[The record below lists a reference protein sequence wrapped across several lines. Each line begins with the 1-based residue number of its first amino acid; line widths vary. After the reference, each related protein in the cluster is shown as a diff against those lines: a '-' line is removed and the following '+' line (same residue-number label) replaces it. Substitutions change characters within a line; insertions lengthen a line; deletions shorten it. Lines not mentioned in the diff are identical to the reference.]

1 MKFIVIG
8 LGLFGSALA
17 AKLTRYGNEVIGVDS
32 QMSKV
37 EALKDVLTH
46 VVCLDS
52 TDPQAAANLPVMDT
66 DVVIVSIG
74 EDEGAN
80 IKTTALM
87 KQMKAKR
94 IISRAISPLHE
105 MILEAMGVDEILR
118 PEEKM
123 AERWA
128 LKLNT
133 RGVVDSFELKGDYT
147 IIEAVIPKHLF
158 GKKLEDAGLRR
169 NYKVVVLSTIEQVNS
184 RSLFGRAK
192 QQSIIQEP
200 ASGDTV
206 LNDGDKFILYGKKE
220 DIHRMLE
227 ENG

>member
-52 TDPQAAANLPVMDT
+52 TDPQAATNLPVVDT
-66 DVVIVSIG
+66 DVVIISIG

-118 PEEKM
+118 PEEDM

-128 LKLNT
+128 IKLNT

-158 GKKLEDAGLRR
+158 GQKLQDAGLRR
-169 NYKVVVLSTIEQVNS
+169 NYGVVVLSTIEQVNS

-192 QQSIIQEP
+192 QQSLIQEP

-227 ENG
+227 ENA

>member
-200 ASGDTV
+200 ASGETV

>member
-200 ASGDTV
+200 
-206 LNDGDKFILYGKKE
+206 
-220 DIHRMLE
+220 
-227 ENG
+227 